1 MPKCRSKGLIVKC
14 QASRGLD
21 YKLGKGYFMKL
32 TTFIQKQVP
41 AAPEAKIKM
50 SGFGA
55 FNDLN
60 DLIEKTKSVIEHGD
74 AVEELDPTI
83 RQDIKI
89 VVRPKDEREVA
100 SGSAGTIDALNNDKA
115 ILSDVGSG
123 KLTPDPLSRA
133 LVEKINKIARGEAY
147 AIPAGGGIKSL
158 MIEND
163 ISTPHYDQ
171 KCWDMKHFAKMFR
184 L

>member
-1 MPKCRSKGLIVKC
+1 
-14 QASRGLD
+14 
-21 YKLGKGYFMKL
+21 MKL

-41 AAPEAKIKM
+41 AAPTAKIKM

-60 DLIEKTKSVIEHGD
+60 DLISKASSVTSGSNVVDEC
-74 AVEELDPTI
+74 DPTI

-89 VVRPKDEREVA
+89 VIKPKA
-100 SGSAGTIDALNNDKA
+100 SNSQEPAGAAGSVDALDDSKA

-123 KLTPDPLSRA
+123 KLTPDWRSRA
-133 LVEKINKIARGEAY
+133 LVEKINKISRGEAY
-147 AIPAGGGIKSL
+147 AVPAGNTIKSL